1 MQKKN
6 MTLGLDEA
14 VETPEKENDSKV
26 TTLEEA
32 KKKRKPFHIWEV
44 SGVEHKMKLNI
55 GMIAKLES
63 KYGTN
68 VMNLVMTDEIP
79 PLSVM
84 LTVAQAAIAPWE
96 HGCNTEKVSQIY
108 ETWVEEGGSQSRM
121 LQDVILPTLL
131 VSGFFTEKEA
141 EKVEKQLIESDSLS

>member
-14 VETPEKENDSKV
+14 VETAEKENDSKV

-32 KKKRKPFHIWEV
+32 KKKRKPFHRWEV
-44 SGVEHKMKLNI
+44 SGVEHKMKLNT
-55 GMIAKLES
+55 GMIAKLEN

-108 ETWVEEGGSQSRM
+108 ESWLEEGGSQSRM

-141 EKVEKQLIESDSLS
+141 EKVEKQLSESDSLS